1 MLAAAKQQGAKP
13 VMPTEPTGRT
23 ARRTGLVALLAALL
37 AVPLALGAATYP
49 RWSGSLMGIA
59 DWNGTQF
66 SSAYP
71 FPMILSGTG
80 TGSISVTQGTS
91 PWVTST
97 PDVRAVDQSINSATP
112 SAAYT
117 VPANGQGEVGFSIAG
132 LTASTATLTPECTN
146 NIGAASPVWAGCM
159 AISGNALN
167 ATITA
172 DGAYRVESG
181 GRTGVRLRVTT
192 TGTGT
197 VTISSTAAA
206 TSSLMTMAQSLPAG
220 TNVIGHVIA
229 DTGST
234 TAVTSLP
241 GSPMQQTG
249 GTVGPPA
256 IVGYGVLSLTAVS
269 TAMSTLTLSPNSGAW
284 AVTGMVFIKNRSA
297 SASNAYVCPMAGVC
311 TSAVGIELVPGQA
324 YGFTNPASAMTVIAA
339 STATV
344 EAQW

>member
-97 PDVRAVDQSINSATP
+97 
-112 SAAYT
+112 
-117 VPANGQGEVGFSIAG
+117 
-132 LTASTATLTPECTN
+132 
-146 NIGAASPVWAGCM
+146 
-159 AISGNALN
+159 
-167 ATITA
+167 
-172 DGAYRVESG
+172 
-181 GRTGVRLRVTT
+181 
-192 TGTGT
+192 
-197 VTISSTAAA
+197 
-206 TSSLMTMAQSLPAG
+206 
-220 TNVIGHVIA
+220 
-229 DTGST
+229 
-234 TAVTSLP
+234 P